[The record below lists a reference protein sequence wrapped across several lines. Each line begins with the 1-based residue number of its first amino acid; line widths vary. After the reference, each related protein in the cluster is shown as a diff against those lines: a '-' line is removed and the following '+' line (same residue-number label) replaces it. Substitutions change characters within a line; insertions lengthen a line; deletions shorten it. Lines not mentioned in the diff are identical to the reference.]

1 MPNSVAVL
9 FVHGINVFE
18 QNFSEDMQK
27 ALRHRLPDSIEVAFA
42 SVFWGDIVR
51 NRQNVYLDDA
61 VKAGVADSSFRRFV
75 VQGLGD
81 AAAYQKTRQRK
92 DSAYFEIQERVRRE
106 INNLDQKG
114 HEQRPLVIIAHSLG
128 CHIVSS
134 FAWDLNK
141 LKYQP
146 SAQLSPEEQLILKDA
161 TTPFR
166 LLDTFAGFVTLGSNM
181 PLFTFTFG
189 PTKVFPITSA
199 PPDMQP
205 AFPGRALDGAT
216 ASRARWLNFYS
227 RNDLLGYPLKPLNT
241 SYNNEARLTDKA
253 VCAEGWFRS
262 KFFPSPLD
270 ALAAHSGYW
279 TNRTV
284 IKETVRL
291 IEDVSGYERKRR
303 LGQMLQRRP
312 KSPLLSADPSST

>member
-18 QNFSEDMQK
+18 QNFSDDMQK
-27 ALRHRLPDSIEVAFA
+27 ALRRRLPESIEVAFA
-42 SVFWGDIVR
+42 AVFWGDIVR
-51 NRQNVYLDDA
+51 NRQNVFLDDA
-61 VKAGVADSSFRRFV
+61 IRAGIVDTSFRRFV

-81 AAAYQKTRQRK
+81 AAAYQKTQQRK
-92 DSAYFEIQERVRRE
+92 NSAYYEIQERVRRE
-106 INNLDQKG
+106 INNLDQPG
-114 HEQRPLVIIAHSLG
+114 HERRPLIIVAHSLG

-141 LKYQP
+141 VKQQP
-146 SAQLSPEEQLILKDA
+146 PAQLSGEDRLILQDA

-189 PTKVFPITSA
+189 PARVFPITSA
-199 PPDMQP
+199 PPGMLP
-205 AFPGRALDGAT
+205 AFPGRALDNAT
-216 ASRARWLNFYS
+216 AGKARWLNFYS
-227 RNDLLGYPLKPLNT
+227 PNDLLGYPLKPLNNL
-241 SYNNEARLTDKA
+241 YRDEPRLADKA

-262 KFFPSPLD
+262 WFFPAPLH

-284 IKETVRL
+284 IEQTVRL
-291 IEDVSGYERKRR
+291 IEEVSGYEPKSSLGR
-303 LGQMLQRRP
+303 LFHRRP
-312 KSPLLSADPSST
+312 NSRSMSASLSST